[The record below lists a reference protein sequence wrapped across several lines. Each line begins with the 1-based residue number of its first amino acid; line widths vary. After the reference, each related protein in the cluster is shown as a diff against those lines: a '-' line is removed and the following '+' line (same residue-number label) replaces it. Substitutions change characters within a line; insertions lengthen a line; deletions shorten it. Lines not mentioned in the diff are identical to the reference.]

1 MSKNPGMKA
10 LRIEVSFTTREFH
23 SLNLYFADLAKI
35 DLLGEEEEVLLC
47 KRIREGDSSAVERLV
62 RGNLRFVVTCAK
74 KYEHMGLPLGDL
86 INEGNLGLIA
96 AAGKFDETL
105 GFKFISYAV
114 YWIRQAMLLALGE
127 HSRMVRLPMNQV
139 RNITVAQQKMG
150 ELEQDL
156 ERTATV
162 EELAEAV
169 GVPTHQLAEQLHL
182 DRIPLSIYQ
191 PQGIDMG
198 DRQLCDIIRDESL
211 MPTDYLSEINDR
223 GLLIGR
229 LLAALNRKE
238 RKVIEG
244 LYGINCSMESSYG
257 VVADNCGLTSERI
270 KQIEKGAIKKLR
282 ELVGNRG
289 IVNG

>member
-10 LRIEVSFTTREFH
+10 LRIDVSFTTREFH

-35 DLLGEEEEVLLC
+35 DLLSEEEEVLLC
-47 KRIREGDSSAVERLV
+47 KRIREGDRSAVERLV
-62 RGNLRFVVTCAK
+62 RGNLRFVVSCAK

-86 INEGNLGLIA
+86 INEGNLGLIT

-127 HSRMVRLPMNQV
+127 YSRMVRLPMNQV

-150 ELEQDL
+150 ELEQHL
-156 ERTATV
+156 ERAATV
-162 EELAEAV
+162 EELAEAAD
-169 GVPTHQLAEQLHL
+169 VPVRQLAEQLNL

-191 PQGIDMG
+191 PHGMDMG
-198 DRQLCDIIRDESL
+198 ERQLCDIIEDESV
-211 MPTDYLSEINDR
+211 MPTDYLSDINDR
-223 GLLIGR
+223 ALLTGR
-229 LLAALNRKE
+229 LLAALNIKE

-244 LYGINCSMESSYG
+244 LYGINCPMEASYG
-257 VVADNCGLTSERI
+257 VIADNCGLTSERI

-282 ELVGNRG
+282 ELVSAGR
-289 IVNG
+289 IMNG

>member
-1 MSKNPGMKA
+1 MKS
-10 LRIEVSFTTREFH
+10 LRIDVSFTTREFH

-62 RGNLRFVVTCAK
+62 RGNLRFVVSCAK

-86 INEGNLGLIA
+86 INEGNLGLIT

-114 YWIRQAMLLALGE
+114 YWIRQAILLALGE

-169 GVPTHQLAEQLHL
+169 GVPAHQLAEQLHL
-182 DRIPLSIYQ
+182 DRMPLSIYQ

-198 DRQLCDIIRDESL
+198 ERQLCDIIGDESL

-223 GLLIGR
+223 MLLTGR
-229 LLAALNRKE
+229 LLAVLNKKE

-244 LYGINCSMESSYG
+244 LYGINCPMESSYG
-257 VVADNCGLTSERI
+257 VVADSCGLTSERI
-270 KQIEKGAIKKLR
+270 KQIEKGAIRKLR
-282 ELVGNRG
+282 ELVEDQCIIND
-289 IVNG
+289 